1 MFNYI
6 MEAIIDK
13 VKENR
18 PHLSAGSIKTYK
30 SILKNIYDKCYDDK
44 EYCFK
49 KFDDDSVILDHLKDI
64 AFNKR
69 KTVLAGLSVLTGNPA
84 YQKVM
89 MHDIHE
95 YNAEQL
101 KQEKTPAQEEG
112 MIEPEE
118 VMSIF
123 QVLDANAKH
132 CLKKQSI
139 SPSDLVEIQKWV
151 MLALTGGIF
160 QPPRRSVDFGMM
172 KFRNYDKEKDNYID
186 IKNSKFVF
194 QNYKTAKTY
203 GMQDLIR
210 LSASGAGHQPGEHS
224 GASFGVCAVRL
235 ERDHTRLHPDPGA
248 LPGDAACA
256 DGFSAAGLLAHA
268 GYCPECDAAD
278 VCAAGIRDD
287 DVRLG
292 ESAPDVRRRHGR
304 IAGVGHGSLRR

>member
-1 MFNYI
+1 

-49 KFDDDSVILDHLKDI
+49 KFDDDSVILEHLKDI

-203 GMQDLIR
+203 GMQETEINKPLKVILNKWFKVVPDGCDYVLFDAKLKGLTSPQMTHRLNDVFGKKISTSMLRHIYLQKKFGNVDLEE
-210 LSASGAGHQPGEHS
+210 LQKTATAMGNSSMQ
-224 GASFGVCAVRL
+224 
-235 ERDHTRLHPDPGA
+235 A
-248 LPGDAACA
+248 L
-256 DGFSAAGLLAHA
+256 L
-268 GYCPECDAAD
+268 YTKK
-278 VCAAGIRDD
+278 
-287 DVRLG
+287 
-292 ESAPDVRRRHGR
+292 
-304 IAGVGHGSLRR
+304 

>member
-1 MFNYI
+1 

-44 EYCFK
+44 EYSFK
-49 KFDDDSVILDHLKDI
+49 KFDDDSVILEHLKEI
-64 AFNKR
+64 PFNKR

-118 VMSIF
+118 VMEIF
-123 QVLDANAKH
+123 RQLETNAKH
-132 CLKKQSI
+132 CLKKQTITS
-139 SPSDLVEIQKWV
+139 SDLIEIQKWI

-172 KFRNYDKEKDNYID
+172 KWRNYDKDHDNYID
-186 IKNSKFVF
+186 IKNSKFIF

-203 GMQDLIR
+203 GTQETEISKPLKVILNKWFKVIPDGCDYVLFDAKMKGLTSPQMTHRLNDVFGKKISTSMLRHIYLQKKFGNVDLEELQKTATAMGNSSMQ
-210 LSASGAGHQPGEHS
+210 
-224 GASFGVCAVRL
+224 
-235 ERDHTRLHPDPGA
+235 A
-248 LPGDAACA
+248 LLYTKKG
-256 DGFSAAGLLAHA
+256 
-268 GYCPECDAAD
+268 
-278 VCAAGIRDD
+278 
-287 DVRLG
+287 
-292 ESAPDVRRRHGR
+292 
-304 IAGVGHGSLRR
+304 

>member
-44 EYCFK
+44 EYSFK
-49 KFDDDSVILDHLKDI
+49 KFEDDSVILDHLKDI

-123 QVLDANAKH
+123 QVLDTNAKH

-203 GMQDLIR
+203 GMQETEITKPLKVILNKWFKVVPDGCDYVLFDAKLKGLTSPQMTHRLNDVFGKKISTSMLRHIYLQKKFGNVDLEE
-210 LSASGAGHQPGEHS
+210 LQKTATAMGNSSMQ
-224 GASFGVCAVRL
+224 
-235 ERDHTRLHPDPGA
+235 A
-248 LPGDAACA
+248 L
-256 DGFSAAGLLAHA
+256 L
-268 GYCPECDAAD
+268 YTKK
-278 VCAAGIRDD
+278 
-287 DVRLG
+287 
-292 ESAPDVRRRHGR
+292 
-304 IAGVGHGSLRR
+304 